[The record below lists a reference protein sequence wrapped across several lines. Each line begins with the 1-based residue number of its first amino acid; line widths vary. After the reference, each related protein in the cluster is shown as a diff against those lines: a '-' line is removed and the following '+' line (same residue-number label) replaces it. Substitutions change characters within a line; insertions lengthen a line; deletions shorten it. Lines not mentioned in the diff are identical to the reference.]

1 MPASKGY
8 NSDAAFDVS
17 PKASTSKHNNAGKL
31 FKVILSLLLIKI
43 IFQYIINSDQMFP
56 DEHLLS
62 RNLLL
67 AMNKCEVTR
76 NYVNKFTANLKQ
88 SIKKVF
94 GTELQAE
101 VLGQLPQN
109 LVKNLERTLAVQRE
123 VINSLSPVSDDN
135 ISRIPNIRTIQ
146 IKNENN
152 PE

>member
-1 MPASKGY
+1 
-8 NSDAAFDVS
+8 
-17 PKASTSKHNNAGKL
+17 
-31 FKVILSLLLIKI
+31 
-43 IFQYIINSDQMFP
+43 MFP

-67 AMNKCEVTR
+67 AMNKCDVTR

-109 LVKNLERTLAVQRE
+109 LVVNLERTLNVQRE